1 MTPFIDKM
9 QGSIELVSILTP
21 TSSKGTN
28 MKIGIV
34 GAGNIGSALTR
45 LLRAAGHEVTI
56 ANSRGPGSLAD
67 LSAETGAR
75 AAAIEDAVRG
85 QEVVVVAVPTNKI
98 PSLPRELFAATPAD
112 VVVIDTTNYYPQQ
125 RDGRLDGIEDGTE
138 SEWVEQH
145 LGRPVI
151 KAFNTIEATHLQPGA
166 KPAGSAG
173 RIALAVAGD
182 DARTKSKAMA
192 LIDGIGFDAVDA
204 GTIAES
210 WRQQPG
216 SPGYLKDYDVKGV
229 RRALAE
235 ANPERQPEWRATPN
249 SPGTY
254 ESPA

>member
-1 MTPFIDKM
+1 
-9 QGSIELVSILTP
+9 
-21 TSSKGTN
+21 

-34 GAGNIGSALTR
+34 GAGNIGGALTR
-45 LLRAAGHEVTI
+45 LFRAAGHEVTI
-56 ANSRGPGSLAD
+56 ANSRGPESLAE
-67 LSAETGAR
+67 LSAETGAT
-75 AAAIEDAVRG
+75 AAAIDDAVRG
-85 QEVVVVAVPTNKI
+85 KEVVIVAVPAIKI
-98 PSLPRELFAATPAD
+98 PSLPRELFASLPAD

-125 RDGRLDGIEDGTE
+125 RDGHLDGIEDGSTE
-138 SEWVEQH
+138 SEWVERH
-145 LGRPVI
+145 LGHPVI

-166 KPAGSAG
+166 KPAGSAD

-182 DARTKSKAMA
+182 DAGTKSRAMA

-235 ANPERQPEWRATPN
+235 ASAERQPEWRATPN

-254 ESPA
+254 DSPA